1 MNKLREKLTKEVIG
15 LLLSGATALL
25 LLANLLSGTL
35 APEVKLKGT
44 ISFDAVYATSTQ
56 YSIVAAGTSEKLRA
70 TSSCAMRVI
79 TTKASPILLTFSDE
93 EPTPTKGI
101 LQAASTTVNYTAEQY
116 GCGAVKAITGNS
128 AASTVTLTEFR

>member
-44 ISFDAVYATSTQ
+44 IGLDATHASTTQ
-56 YSIVAAGTSEKLRA
+56 VSVAAGTVTQLRA
-70 TSSCAMRVI
+70 STSCAVRVI
-79 TTKASPILLTFSDE
+79 STKVSPILLTFNGSD
-93 EPTPTKGI
+93 PTPLRGT
-101 LQAASTTVNYTAEQY
+101 LQPASTTTRYPSEEF
-116 GCGAVKAITGNS
+116 GCGVIKALSADS
-128 AASTVTLTEFR
+128 AASQVTISDF